1 MSTSRAL
8 RDSMFKKGGNLC
20 RSYHADGDQPDHWMQ
35 DIHPKK
41 GALHQ
46 MLDVPQGNKIPTSL
60 EEDANHS
67 KSPLLRKR
75 ANLALRYKG
84 L

>member
-8 RDSMFKKGGNLC
+8 RDVMFKKGGQMC
-20 RSYHADGDQPDHWMQ
+20 RSHHADGDQPDHWMQ
-35 DIHPKK
+35 GVHPKK

-46 MLDVPQGNKIPTSL
+46 MLHIPQGQKIPTER
-60 EEDANHS
+60 EEEATHS